1 MKRLLAILVAG
12 LGWGS
17 LLAQAPPGTMAEQPR
32 RAPEGMRV
40 AAADIDR
47 LLKDG
52 EVVLLDVREPEEL
65 EAFGTRPGY
74 INIPVGE
81 LEQRLSELPKDKTIL
96 TA

>member
-12 LGWGS
+12 LAWGS
-17 LLAQAPPGTMAEQPR
+17 LLAQAPPDTTAEQPT
-32 RAPEGMRV
+32 RAPEEMRV
-40 AAADIDR
+40 AAADIDK

-52 EVVLLDVREPEEL
+52 DVVLLDVREPEEL

-74 INIPVGE
+74 INIPVGQ